1 MYKRGNVAVFID
13 FENFYYSLKNLYSL
27 SFDQAN
33 DRSVSIISEVTEMI
47 EREFGP
53 VVIRRAYA
61 DWSNLSDVKREL
73 ERMGVRIIDVLS
85 TEHKNSAD
93 IELSLSVFEILLTR
107 PDVET
112 MVIFAGDRDYM
123 PIAMRVKESG
133 KKLMFIGFQHSLSG
147 DLKKLVGEGNYM
159 YVDREIQGIGIPAG
173 ENQVTSLD
181 DLSPDEQLALQA
193 CLEAYDQYRDRYG
206 SVKLGGFLVDRL
218 QKVLPELDHMARK
231 AIFQRLVR
239 YGAVR
244 VLQSSSKAGT
254 ETFTVFV
261 VDEDH
266 PIVQEARR
274 RMVQ

>member
-206 SVKLGGFLVDRL
+206 SVKLGGLPGGQAPEGAPGARPHGQEGHIPAPGQVRCCQGAAVLL
-218 QKVLPELDHMARK
+218 QGRHRD
-231 AIFQRLVR
+231 F
-239 YGAVR
+239 YGLR
-244 VLQSSSKAGT
+244 C
-254 ETFTVFV
+254 
-261 VDEDH
+261 
-266 PIVQEARR
+266 
-274 RMVQ
+274 